1 MTSDSWDRVE
11 FSDDHL
17 DLTGLIWAYT
27 WKSSIRYLANAS
39 SAHGQLSNLIYN
51 SLSDGWLDMKLCE
64 EGRAFVEY
72 YPRPEGQEKG
82 DSQQTFPLCVCFLLK
97 GCRSAQDGAAKVL
110 AAVGWER
117 SHLAACADFQA
128 MPGDVARGDLRE
140 HRHFGS
146 PQSVF
151 TYGPAHVCPFVFVFG
166 LARNMKSGI
175 DNSFLE
181 THVEMLEQLFR
192 LDPRGGFFKHD
203 EIKRV
208 LTHLCNEEAAAKKL
222 AELSKKSKCS
232 TLNTIERLAYSIRVM
247 LAHVREKYNGQL
259 QVAAENKRPGPFD
272 DIYAVLSAHEGSAPA
287 ATPAAQTRS

>member
-1 MTSDSWDRVE
+1 MGRQKCW
-11 FSDDHL
+11 
-17 DLTGLIWAYT
+17 
-27 WKSSIRYLANAS
+27 
-39 SAHGQLSNLIYN
+39 QP
-51 SLSDGWLDMKLCE
+51 SDGSDPIGHLVQIFKPCLLTLLGAIYESTDIS
-64 EGRAFVEY
+64 GH
-72 YPRPEGQEKG
+72 PR
-82 DSQQTFPLCVCFLLK
+82 VY
-97 GCRSAQDGAAKVL
+97 
-110 AAVGWER
+110 
-117 SHLAACADFQA
+117 SH
-128 MPGDVARGDLRE
+128 M
-140 HRHFGS
+140 
-146 PQSVF
+146 
-151 TYGPAHVCPFVFVFG
+151 AHVCPFVFVFG

-259 QVAAENKRPGPFD
+259 QVAAGNKRPGPFD